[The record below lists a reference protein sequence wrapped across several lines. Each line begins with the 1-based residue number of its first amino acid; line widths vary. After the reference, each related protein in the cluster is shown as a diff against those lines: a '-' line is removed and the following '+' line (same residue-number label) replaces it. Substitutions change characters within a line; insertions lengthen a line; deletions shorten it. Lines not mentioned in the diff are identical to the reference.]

1 MVRSAD
7 ARPEAYHWHRA
18 GRSRSSMPTMLRAG
32 GTRGHRSR
40 FTLIAPFPRSFF
52 EPITTGEGG
61 LFLDEFRKTAATTK
75 NRSTRVLLLGGRKV
89 EELPNATRKRMLELQ
104 GSPLTEAQ
112 REEAL
117 DAYRRNPGAF
127 ERALAGAERV
137 AYAAPYFISAFRRI
151 NREEKAATAAVPG
164 RRHDLDEPTCR
175 MCGDSGFV
183 ILTRDLG
190 PEALTGDA
198 APCICD
204 LGVAKQ
210 KQYGTV
216 HYGLGDYEPTVPD
229 QSVQT
234 LWFQEY
240 AQTEAGKEDPH
251 RTSYARFINKP
262 KEMP

>member
-1 MVRSAD
+1 M
-7 ARPEAYHWHRA
+7 
-18 GRSRSSMPTMLRAG
+18 
-32 GTRGHRSR
+32 
-40 FTLIAPFPRSFF
+40 
-52 EPITTGEGG
+52 
-61 LFLDEFRKTAATTK
+61 
-75 NRSTRVLLLGGRKV
+75 

-151 NREEKAATAAVPG
+151 NREEKAAAPS

-198 APCICD
+198 APCICA
-204 LGVAKQ
+204 LGIEKQ
-210 KQYGTV
+210 KRYGTV
-216 HYGLGDYEPTVPD
+216 HYGFGDYEPAVPD
-229 QSVQT
+229 PDAT
-234 LWFQEY
+234 GLWFQEY
-240 AQTEAGKEDPH
+240 AQTEAGKKDPH
-251 RTSYARFINKP
+251 RAAYARFINEP
-262 KEMP
+262 KEMQ